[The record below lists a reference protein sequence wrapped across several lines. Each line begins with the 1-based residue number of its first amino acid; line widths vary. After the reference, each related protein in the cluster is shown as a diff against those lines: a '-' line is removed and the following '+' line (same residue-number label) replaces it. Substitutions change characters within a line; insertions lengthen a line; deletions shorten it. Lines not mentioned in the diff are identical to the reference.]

1 LKKSTVR
8 LKVLVEHLID
18 KEYNFEITNTQD
30 YVVKLTNY
38 PRILEIYLNQDMT
51 VKYMAS
57 EASINPRK
65 PFILKADREV
75 DFLELSPVIEA
86 FMRFKD

>member
-1 LKKSTVR
+1 
-8 LKVLVEHLID
+8 
-18 KEYNFEITNTQD
+18 
-30 YVVKLTNY
+30 
-38 PRILEIYLNQDMT
+38 MT